1 MAVVKKYS
9 KIDGFAL
16 KKRSQLHVMK
26 NVHSYCFLED
36 ERDSS
41 NNLKRGEIIIDEYQH
56 IFVEGR

>member
-26 NVHSYCFLED
+26 NVHSYYFLED

-41 NNLKRGEIIIDEYQH
+41 NNLKRGEIIID
-56 IFVEGR
+56 